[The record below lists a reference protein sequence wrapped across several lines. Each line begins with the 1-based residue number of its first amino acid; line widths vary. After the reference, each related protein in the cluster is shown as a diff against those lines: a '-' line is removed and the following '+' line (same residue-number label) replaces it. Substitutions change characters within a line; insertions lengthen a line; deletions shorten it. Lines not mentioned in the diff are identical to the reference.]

1 VALIVDVE
9 VEGGGGAT
17 LIKGIS
23 RAALGW
29 AAPPLEEEGRVGA
42 VAGGMSSAASVSA
55 AVVVPACLG
64 WCDFFIFFLLLL
76 LLLLVLL
83 GLLLPPGIPPDI
95 GHCDSLGTA
104 PPTPPLLLLLL
115 LLLPLSFLGRF
126 SVAGLA
132 ATT

>member
-29 AAPPLEEEGRVGA
+29 AVPPLEEEGGVGA
-42 VAGGMSSAASVSA
+42 VAGGMNSAVSVSA

-64 WCDFFIFFLLLL
+64 WCDFFVFLLLL
-76 LLLLVLL
+76 LLLLLGLL
-83 GLLLPPGIPPDI
+83 VLLLPPGITPDI

-104 PPTPPLLLLLL
+104 PPTPAQLGLLL
-115 LLLPLSFLGRF
+115 LLLPLSFLGRL